1 MKKKL
6 NKKVILLT
14 GCAGFIGSQLLKKLV
29 KKYYVIGIDDLSTG
43 NKKNIIS
50 NKNFLFL
57 KGNCG
62 DCKVLNKL
70 KKVKIDVIIHFAGQS
85 SGEKSFYNPLN
96 DFKRNLHSTINLLDF
111 ASKYLCKQ
119 FIYASSMS
127 VYGNYKKKVKEVNK
141 KKPISFYGISKS
153 SAEEYIKKYKSK
165 NVNFTILRLF
175 NIYGQGQKLG
185 ELKQGMIRIYLTQ
198 IFNKKKLII
207 KGSKNRYRDLLYI
220 TDCINYLNKIILN
233 KFAYDKIINIGSG
246 KKYFI
251 FNIVKILKKNIPFKF
266 IVQYEKKTVDDQFG
280 IIANND
286 QLKKIT
292 NYYPKTDLNDG
303 VKKMIKNLNY

>member
-1 MKKKL
+1 
-6 NKKVILLT
+6 
-14 GCAGFIGSQLLKKLV
+14 
-29 KKYYVIGIDDLSTG
+29 
-43 NKKNIIS
+43 
-50 NKNFLFL
+50 
-57 KGNCG
+57 
-62 DCKVLNKL
+62 
-70 KKVKIDVIIHFAGQS
+70 
-85 SGEKSFYNPLN
+85 
-96 DFKRNLHSTINLLDF
+96 
-111 ASKYLCKQ
+111 
-119 FIYASSMS
+119 
-127 VYGNYKKKVKEVNK
+127 
-141 KKPISFYGISKS
+141 
-153 SAEEYIKKYKSK
+153 
-165 NVNFTILRLF
+165 
-175 NIYGQGQKLG
+175 
-185 ELKQGMIRIYLTQ
+185 MIRIYLTQ